1 MFPSIGGTYRLVP
14 LEEDHATTL
23 VTGRQIV
30 TRLVEL
36 DSGDDI
42 RWVSTLANA
51 ARECLEPL
59 LC

>member
-1 MFPSIGGTYRLVP
+1 MFRSIKGTYRLVP
-14 LEEDHATTL
+14 LEEDHATTF

-36 DSGDDI
+36 DSGDNI
-42 RWVSTLANA
+42 RCFSMLANVA
-51 ARECLEPL
+51 WECSAPL